1 MRNEQVETKK
11 RHLKEFLTMK
21 LTTMQRQ
28 LVILYYYED
37 MTTAEVARIVG
48 WSEIQVSQMLSAIIC
63 RCKFYVHRKL

>member
-1 MRNEQVETKK
+1 MSNEQVETKK
-11 RHLKEFLTMK
+11 RHLKEFLTTK

-28 LVILYYYED
+28 LVILYYYEE

-48 WSEIQVSQMLSAIIC
+48 WSEIQVSQMLSSIIC